1 MSNKELNICVH
12 SPTAVAELEM
22 PHYGQDKTGPG
33 GRCAPQSPVP
43 WLVCPA
49 SSQCQRAPGPLAR
62 QICHVALSSVALN
75 DVMKLAAS
83 PGCPKR
89 PPGTLTQI
97 RIWPQLPS
105 AMALPTSAAFPSP
118 LVLLSTTW
126 RLWQRVHAVQGN
138 LITVINHTTAS
149 LRGMKFS
156 LHWRCSKP
164 SARVVAAPGELGWGE
179 YVGCIGLSPPR
190 AGMCQHRC
198 AHHQVPHATSL

>member
-1 MSNKELNICVH
+1 MQGNAGRCTDHLNLILVTQEHMGTFWSDSGPWLSNKELNICVH

-89 PPGTLTQI
+89 PPWDTNTDQDL
-97 RIWPQLPS
+97 
-105 AMALPTSAAFPSP
+105 ASAAQCRGSAGQHCLPISP
-118 LVLLSTTW
+118 
-126 RLWQRVHAVQGN
+126 RPFKHN
-138 LITVINHTTAS
+138 LEA
-149 LRGMKFS
+149 L
-156 LHWRCSKP
+156 
-164 SARVVAAPGELGWGE
+164 AAG
-179 YVGCIGLSPPR
+179 
-190 AGMCQHRC
+190 ARC
-198 AHHQVPHATSL
+198 AGEFNHCH